1 MYLESAR
8 MSIKSQLEY
17 KWPFILA
24 SISQFFLIFC
34 FYFMIIGLFNKFSN
48 IKGFT
53 LYEVLLT
60 FSIIH
65 IGFSFNE
72 TFFRGIDSFE
82 DLIIDGSLDRF
93 LVRPRGILFQTLC
106 HKMDLVKIFRII
118 QAFIIMIIAVC
129 YLNITLTFDKILCLV
144 LMNLSSIAIFF
155 GLFVLTASY
164 CFFTIEGLEIKNV
177 LTDGGKHMAQYPI
190 SIYRKGIIFV
200 FTFIIPYAFIN
211 YYPLLY
217 FLGRSDN
224 KLYLLSPLIV
234 FIFLIPCLCLFN
246 FGLKHYN
253 STGS

>member
-1 MYLESAR
+1 
-8 MSIKSQLEY
+8 
-17 KWPFILA
+17 
-24 SISQFFLIFC
+24 
-34 FYFMIIGLFNKFSN
+34 MIIGLFNKFSN
-48 IKGFT
+48 IRGYT
-53 LYEVLLT
+53 LYEILLP

-65 IGFSFNE
+65 IGFSINE

-82 DLIIDGSLDRF
+82 DLIINGSLDRF

-106 HKMDLVKIFRII
+106 YKIDLVKIFRVL
-118 QAFIIMIIAVC
+118 QMVIIMIIAINHLDV
-129 YLNITLTFDKILCLV
+129 TLTFDKILCLI
-144 LMNLSSIAIFF
+144 LMIISSVVIFF
-155 GLFVLTASY
+155 SLFILTASY

-190 SIYRKGIIFV
+190 SIYRKGIVFV

-217 FLGRSDN
+217 FLGRTN
-224 KLYLLSPLIV
+224 NMLYLFSPLLV
-234 FIFLIPCLCLFN
+234 FIFLIPCLLLFN